1 MLISKFYE
9 EIGKQALCRSPEFH
23 KMMLEFEKYSV
34 LLAIEYFKM
43 VRMILR
49 VLHENQLQ
57 YVLGSKMKNCNLIE

>member
-1 MLISKFYE
+1 MFSKFYE
-9 EIGKQALCRSPEFH
+9 EIGKQALCRSPE
-23 KMMLEFEKYSV
+23 LREIIPEFEKYSL

-57 YVLGSKMKNCNLIE
+57 YVLGNKRKNCNLIE